1 MWGAV
6 TNTGYN
12 GMPTSLGLVCRLIH
26 CLRWGS
32 VADKPRTSRCTIVS
46 VGDITDCATST
57 AYTVLLRFTP
67 EDKVY
72 KCKFVWNQVVG
83 RVKSENLATHP
94 PLSLGP
100 GEFSYGQCFRLKKTN
115 LHFIKL
121 VLSLEYTVQYMYI
134 YIFCNFFVFLFVSIG
149 ARSLVRNFLW
159 ELGRSH
165 CLL

>member
-1 MWGAV
+1 M
-6 TNTGYN
+6 
-12 GMPTSLGLVCRLIH
+12 
-26 CLRWGS
+26 
-32 VADKPRTSRCTIVS
+32 S

-149 ARSLVRNFLW
+149 ACTQFSMGIRTLTLPTLTRSVPCEAPCFKRKQNYPGKL
-159 ELGRSH
+159 
-165 CLL
+165 C

>member
-1 MWGAV
+1 M
-6 TNTGYN
+6 
-12 GMPTSLGLVCRLIH
+12 
-26 CLRWGS
+26 
-32 VADKPRTSRCTIVS
+32 ADKPRTSRCTIVS

-121 VLSLEYTVQYMYI
+121 DLTLEYTVRLPVLRENRIIRENYANGGPEGGGGDGFHY
-134 YIFCNFFVFLFVSIG
+134 
-149 ARSLVRNFLW
+149 
-159 ELGRSH
+159 
-165 CLL
+165 

>member
-1 MWGAV
+1 MWGG
-6 TNTGYN
+6 GYQHRLYSN

-83 RVKSENLATHP
+83 RVKSENLATHSSP
-94 PLSLGP
+94 SLPWPWGIFLRAM
-100 GEFSYGQCFRLKKTN
+100 FSFEENKPAFYKTR
-115 LHFIKL
+115 FISGIYCTIY
-121 VLSLEYTVQYMYI
+121 VYI
-134 YIFCNFFVFLFVSIG
+134 YFLQFLCFSFCFNWSLYAIFYGN
-149 ARSLVRNFLW
+149 
-159 ELGRSH
+159 
-165 CLL
+165 